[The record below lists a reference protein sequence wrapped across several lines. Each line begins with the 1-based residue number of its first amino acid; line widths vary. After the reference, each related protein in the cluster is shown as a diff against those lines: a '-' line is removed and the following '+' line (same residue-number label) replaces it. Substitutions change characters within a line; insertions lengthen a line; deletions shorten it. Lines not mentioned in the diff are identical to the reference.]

1 MSSFTLHYSED
12 LVRQAALAR
21 WWKFTGLTLPVV
33 LVLLAVYTGYRI
45 SIGELSWY
53 TGALGVIALLGIT
66 VVIASYASILRHSV
80 TRFRQMGHPQAT
92 LELSDDRFRITSDLV
107 SSEIRWPVIKKVW
120 RYETFWLVF
129 FTRTQSMILPLVD
142 LPQESQDFIIQK
154 VRDNGGTVK

>member
-12 LVRQAALAR
+12 LVRQAARSLVEIYRAHSSRGAR
-21 WWKFTGLTLPVV
+21 PARRLHGLQDFHRRTL
-33 LVLLAVYTGYRI
+33 LVHRRSRSNRPAGNHRRHRLLRVHFARLGDPI
-45 SIGELSWY
+45 SSNGSP
-53 TGALGVIALLGIT
+53 
-66 VVIASYASILRHSV
+66 ASHS
-80 TRFRQMGHPQAT
+80 
-92 LELSDDRFRITSDLV
+92 ELSDDRFRITSDLV

-120 RYETFWLVF
+120 RDETFWLVF